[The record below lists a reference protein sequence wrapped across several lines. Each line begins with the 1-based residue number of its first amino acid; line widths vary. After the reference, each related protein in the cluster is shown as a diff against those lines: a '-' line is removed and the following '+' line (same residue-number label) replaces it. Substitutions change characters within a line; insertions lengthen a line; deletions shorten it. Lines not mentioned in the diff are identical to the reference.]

1 MALNH
6 LDFLLMKKIIITG
19 FSGFVSYHFLEF
31 LESEGTPVQVL
42 GVDMLSPG
50 FDFGNFE
57 YVRCRFEKI
66 DLLDKNQVDNLLYQF
81 QPDYILHLA
90 SYSSVAF
97 SWKDPVTSYR
107 NNTNIFLN
115 LLEQIRNLQLDCR
128 VLSVGSSE
136 EYGNV
141 SEADIPLVENRQ
153 LDPVSPYG
161 AARVSQEQLSR
172 IYVEGFGLD
181 VVMTRSFNHIGPRQ
195 RDTFAVASFARQI
208 VEMSKSEEKVGELR
222 AGDVSII
229 RDFLDVRDVV
239 RAYYELFMEGQKGA
253 VYNVCSGQGVSL
265 SEIIQR
271 LAAVA
276 GVNVHIV
283 KNDKLIRPM
292 DNRIIIGSYE
302 KIKQTTGWE
311 PKIPLSQSLQ
321 DIVAYWNQQI

>member
-1 MALNH
+1 
-6 LDFLLMKKIIITG
+6 MKKYLITG
-19 FSGFVSYHFLEF
+19 FSGFVSYHFLEY
-31 LESEGTPVQVL
+31 LESRSVPVQVL
-42 GVDMLSPG
+42 GVDMMGPG
-50 FDFGNFE
+50 FDFENFKH
-57 YVRCRFEKI
+57 VRCRFEKI

-161 AARVSQEQLSR
+161 AARVSQEQLSK

-181 VVMTRSFNHIGPRQ
+181 IVMTRSFNHIGPRQ

-208 VEMSKSEEKVGELR
+208 VEMSKLKEKAGELR
-222 AGDVSII
+222 SGDVSIV

-239 RAYYELFMEGQKGA
+239 KAYYELFMKGQKGA

-276 GVNVHIV
+276 GVNVNIV

-292 DNRIIIGSYE
+292 DNRIIIGSNE
-302 KIKQTTGWE
+302 KIKQATGWV
-311 PKIPLSQSLQ
+311 PKIPLSESLQ